1 MLTERTNHDAARD
14 LRAAAEAVERTD
26 DGDVAGLP
34 DRLEYL
40 GDALRAA
47 GRAYEAAASRVVPAA
62 RPFDRGI
69 SYRYQRAAAAWPTAP
84 PPSYERFAAAL
95 ASLHAAADAARLAGR
110 RCDEARRAV
119 DALWQGNHRASLS
132 RRTAP

>member
-1 MLTERTNHDAARD
+1 MLTERTKHDAAHE
-14 LRAAAEAVERTD
+14 LWVAAGAVERIG
-26 DGDVAGLP
+26 DGHVEGLP
-34 DRLEYL
+34 DRLENL

-62 RPFDRGI
+62 RPLDPGV
-69 SYRYQRAAAAWPTAP
+69 SYRYQRAAANWPAAP
-84 PPSYERFAAAL
+84 PPSHERFAAAL

-119 DALWQGNHRASLS
+119 DALSQCGDRSVA
-132 RRTAP
+132 R